1 VEARRVDQL
10 FLNTIAFPVE
20 RGVLHRGWE
29 ELGDYRWEL
38 EVYCGESPQLNY
50 RNWADDR
57 AETADDLLAGA
68 SPLLSAQRLPLRVQ
82 SPDELVGRE
91 YLFPP
96 TPEPDPSDWRDADPC
111 WPYFFLYIWEGC
123 PTEQLRVAFTA
134 KRGRQYRVEI
144 AGGYSN
150 SGVSYSLRVEAWL
163 DWQGAEAEPGASPD
177 PAVM

>member
-1 VEARRVDQL
+1 VDHL

-20 RGVLHRGWE
+20 RGVLYRGRE
-29 ELGDYRWEL
+29 ELGDYCWEV
-38 EVYCGESPQLNY
+38 EVYCGESPQLDY
-50 RNWADDR
+50 RNWPDDR
-57 AETADDLLAGA
+57 VETADDLLAGA

-96 TPEPDPSDWRDADPC
+96 TPEPDPSEWQAADPC

-144 AGGYSN
+144 TGGYSN
-150 SGVSYSLRVEAWL
+150 SGVSYSLRVQAWL
-163 DWQGAEAEPGASPD
+163 DWQGAKAEPGAAAD
-177 PAVM
+177 RGRM